1 MLFENPA
8 IPEARSIK
16 YFFKRQALHFT
27 AVPILAAIAWVLA
40 APVMG
45 DGVWLGMA
53 DTTWFW
59 LALGLAVLHQTLVW
73 IVFRAQLSW
82 ALLTRFLGRA
92 DVFVWGLVF
101 LPLLAVRPVM
111 VLGLAMSDRAS
122 LELPGIVGIVLGTL
136 ALIPALYTF
145 WSVVR
150 YFGLVRALGGDHFRP
165 GYREMA
171 LVRKGAFR
179 WCRNAMY
186 AFAFLGLWSIALFI
200 GSRAALS
207 LALFQHAYV
216 WVHYYCTEEPDMK
229 LLYAEHA

>member
-1 MLFENPA
+1 MSFEVLV

-16 YFFKRQALHFT
+16 YFFKRQALHLA
-27 AVPILAAIAWVLA
+27 AVPILVCIAWSLA

-45 DGVWLGMA
+45 DGMWLGMA
-53 DTTWFW
+53 DTAWFW
-59 LALGLAVLHQTLVW
+59 LAIGLAVLHQLLVW
-73 IVFRAQLSW
+73 IVFRAQLGW
-82 ALLTRFLGRA
+82 GLLTRLFGRA

-101 LPLLAVRPVM
+101 LPFLVIRPVM

-122 LELPGIVGIVLGTL
+122 LELPRIVGFVWGTL
-136 ALIPALYTF
+136 MLMPALYTF
-145 WSVVR
+145 WSVER
-150 YFGLVRALGGDHFRP
+150 YFGLVRALGGDHFRLR
-165 GYREMA
+165 YREMP
-171 LVRKGAFR
+171 LVREGAFR

-186 AFAFLGLWSIALFI
+186 AFAFLGLWSIAFLI

-229 LLYAEHA
+229 LLYA